1 MREAGQIPIAVYKNS
16 EKRFAPPIQP
26 LAVKA
31 SVFISVKKT
40 VVGALGFA
48 APRSSCSSKG
58 KVSHSNFF
66 FFFND
71 WVTSWLPDPFRSLFY
86 IAEISFYKA
95 LQTKVTTVGR

>member
-1 MREAGQIPIAVYKNS
+1 MREAGKIPIAVYKNS

-48 APRSSCSSKG
+48 APRSSCSSKR
-58 KVSHSNFF
+58 KVSHSNF

-71 WVTSWLPDPFRSLFY
+71 WVTSWLPDPFCSLFY
-86 IAEISFYKA
+86 IAEISIYKV
-95 LQTKVTTVGR
+95 LQTKR